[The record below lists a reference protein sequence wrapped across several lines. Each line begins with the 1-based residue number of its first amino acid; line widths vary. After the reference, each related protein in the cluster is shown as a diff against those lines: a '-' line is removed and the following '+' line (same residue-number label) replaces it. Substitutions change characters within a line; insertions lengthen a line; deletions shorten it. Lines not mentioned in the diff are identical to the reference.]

1 VVVPST
7 DNVRVQVPRGLQ
19 ALLDADPRMQPW
31 LTKVIGVI
39 DRCYASER
47 GRASDAAGTIEIA
60 ISMHVNARPDVDVKS
75 VPAQLGGVVAC
86 ATPELMRARPPL
98 FTGPEGER
106 HVVRVQ
112 FSP

>member
-7 DNVRVQVPRGLQ
+7 ENVRVEVPRGLQ

-31 LTKVIGVI
+31 LTKVMGVI

-47 GRASDAAGTIEIA
+47 ARSPEAAGVIELA
-60 ISMHVNARPDVDVKS
+60 ITMHVNARPDADVKS
-75 VPAQLGGVVAC
+75 VPPQLGGVVAC

-98 FTGPEGER
+98 FTGPERER
-106 HVVRVQ
+106 HIIRVR
-112 FSP
+112 FSH

>member
-1 VVVPST
+1 
-7 DNVRVQVPRGLQ
+7 
-19 ALLDADPRMQPW
+19 
-31 LTKVIGVI
+31 VIGVI

-47 GRASDAAGTIEIA
+47 GRAPEAAGAIQIA
-60 ISMHVNARPDVDVKS
+60 VTMHVNARPDADVKS

-106 HVVRVQ
+106 HTVTVR
-112 FSP
+112 FSR